1 MNILVIKL
9 GALGDFVQGFGP
21 FAAIRAR
28 HPGARITLLTTPPFA
43 ALGRSSPWFDDV
55 WPDGRPDWS
64 NLPAVVRLAGR
75 LRRARFDWVY
85 DLQTS
90 PRSSRYR
97 WFVGRAACWSGVAS
111 GASHP
116 HDNPGRNAMHTV
128 DRQREQLERAGL
140 TEFPAPALDWL
151 DGDVSGFGL
160 PPRFVLLLPGAS
172 PARPGKRWPH
182 YSALAAALPCPAVAC
197 GGPAEAAL
205 GGELARHGVLDLTGQ
220 TTLPQ
225 LAAIA
230 RRAECA
236 VGNDSGPT
244 HLAAATGCPTW
255 ALFGP
260 ESEPSRCAPRGPA
273 ARWLRHVPLSGLSSG
288 VVSISVMTS
297 LGETSHSSRSTK
309 PPPGPSWRTNPPT
322 ASSMAPTEPRLP

>member
-28 HPGARITLLTTPPFA
+28 HPGARVTLLTTPPFA
-43 ALGRSSPWFDDV
+43 ALARAAPWFDVV
-55 WPDGRPDWS
+55 WPDGRPGWGD
-64 NLPAVVRLAGR
+64 LPALAGLARR
-75 LRRARFDWVY
+75 LRAGRFDWVY

-116 HDNPGRNAMHTV
+116 HDNPERNALHTV
-128 DRQREQLERAGL
+128 DRQREQLERAGV
-140 TEFPAPALDWL
+140 TVFPSPAMDWL
-151 DGDVSGFGL
+151 DGDTTDFGL
-160 PPRFVLLLPGAS
+160 PERFVLLLPGAS
-172 PARPGKRWPH
+172 PQRPGKRWPH
-182 YSALAAALPCPAVAC
+182 YPALAQALAQPLPQPLSPALPHALPWPAVAC

-205 GGELARHGVLDLTGQ
+205 GAELARYGVLDLTGR

-230 RRAECA
+230 RRAA
-236 VGNDSGPT
+236 FTVGNDSGPT
-244 HLAAATGCPTW
+244 HLAAATGCPTL
-255 ALFGP
+255 ALFGA

-273 ARWLRHVPLSGLSSG
+273 ATWLRHIPLSGLSMG
-288 VVSISVMTS
+288 VVSTS
-297 LGETSHSSRSTK
+297 ILASLADTTHSSRSTK
-309 PPPGPSWRTNPPT
+309 PPPGPS
-322 ASSMAPTEPRLP
+322 